1 MEAMMRQT
9 ILVLLIGFG
18 LWATAQQSTAPPA
31 AAPNQPVITVHGAC
45 TPQKNAAT
53 ACETVITREQFEKLI
68 QAINTNNEPIPQ
80 DKRRSLAQ
88 SYVELLAYSQ
98 AATKAGT
105 ENDPKFAE
113 LMQLVRLRTLSDVY
127 SRNLEEQFRHPDAQ
141 EIQAYYSQ
149 NLSKF
154 DEIKLARIFL
164 PAKDPSG
171 ATTAE
176 WDKKIAQIA
185 NDVHDRAS
193 RGEDMD
199 KLQKEAYLRAG
210 LTVPLPSTDTG
221 SRRRGMMMPSEEQ
234 EVFSL
239 SPGGVSKV
247 EHEPSGYVIYKV
259 NGKQTR
265 PVDQVKDEI
274 SRDLLRQKME
284 KAMKSIKDS
293 VHADFNDQY
302 FGPAPPNPPAQ
313 ATPSPSPTP
322 H

>member
-1 MEAMMRQT
+1 
-9 ILVLLIGFG
+9 
-18 LWATAQQSTAPPA
+18 
-31 AAPNQPVITVHGAC
+31 
-45 TPQKNAAT
+45 
-53 ACETVITREQFEKLI
+53 
-68 QAINTNNEPIPQ
+68 
-80 DKRRSLAQ
+80 
-88 SYVELLAYSQ
+88 
-98 AATKAGT
+98 
-105 ENDPKFAE
+105 
-113 LMQLVRLRTLSDVY
+113 
-127 SRNLEEQFRHPDAQ
+127 
-141 EIQAYYSQ
+141 
-149 NLSKF
+149 
-154 DEIKLARIFL
+154 
-164 PAKDPSG
+164 
-171 ATTAE
+171 
-176 WDKKIAQIA
+176 
-185 NDVHDRAS
+185 
-193 RGEDMD
+193 MD